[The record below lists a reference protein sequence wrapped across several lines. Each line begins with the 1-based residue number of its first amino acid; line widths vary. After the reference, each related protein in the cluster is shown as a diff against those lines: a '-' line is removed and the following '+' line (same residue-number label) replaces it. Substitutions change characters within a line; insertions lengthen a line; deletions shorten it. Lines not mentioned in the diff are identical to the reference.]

1 MTKKEAISDRDNAL
15 FEAGIKLGA
24 LYHQFIGTPVS
35 TETLELLERT
45 IERSVALQP
54 GVKSVEVIINSEKVR
69 LAANQFKYCELSGA
83 MLDVKVVVVYGQAEV
98 HVRLKYEAELEYPL
112 MRVEKVSEVTS

>member
-1 MTKKEAISDRDNAL
+1 M
-15 FEAGIKLGA
+15 
-24 LYHQFIGTPVS
+24 S
-35 TETLELLERT
+35 TETREPLERT

-54 GVKSVEVIINSEKVR
+54 GVASVEVNINREKVR
-69 LAANQFKYCELSGA
+69 RAANQFKYCELNGA

-112 MRVEKVSEVTS
+112 MRVEKITKQS

>member
-1 MTKKEAISDRDNAL
+1 MKKKEAISDRDNAL

-24 LYHQFIGTPVS
+24 LYHQFIGTPVN
-35 TETLELLERT
+35 TETRELLART

-54 GVKSVEVIINSEKVR
+54 GVASVEVIINREKVR
-69 LAANQFKYCELSGA
+69 LATNQFKYCELSGA

-112 MRVEKVSEVTS
+112 MRVEKVSEVTP